1 MGKVTQYGYERK
13 TLTSILTSMKERLR
27 SKLGNDWTVETG
39 SVEDQFI
46 SVFAEELDQA
56 EQGVEGVVAAQTIEG
71 AEGIF
76 LDDVLSQRGVFRKGR
91 TAGGGSVVLFS
102 DYRTVAINSTISAAP
117 INIQA
122 LNNITYK
129 FENDV
134 TVETFMSCYKLP
146 STHLVVGTTYTFQCY
161 NTNSTTIRE
170 FTWQVLS
177 ESDKDVM
184 LKALTVFF
192 NDNVSNQTYS
202 TYYDGNVRTLFCG
215 FDPNTNLP
223 SPFDDST
230 LYVRPTPYCGLIG
243 TKVMIKATVVGF
255 NPLSANGL
263 TNLSPAYTGYNSIVN
278 YIDLNSGSEVQTDV
292 EYLYSASSIEN
303 DSIAGT
309 PNSLKGGLLN
319 IEGVVDAEVY
329 ENPTQNYIYDVS
341 NNKVCDPYK
350 YHVVVLGGKDEDVA
364 QVIFDKGYGNTQ
376 RNGNVVVNARNY
388 KDQSVAIRFSR
399 AGYFNIAVDIKYKTK
414 DNTPLN
420 ETEKAVISKLLSETV
435 ASFSIGDVVSV
446 NMLQAITYQAAS
458 FSRLKQVVLSVK
470 DLTAMAADF
479 TTQDLIADFDEKPS
493 LEASNI
499 TFGRI

>member
-39 SVEDQFI
+39 SIEDQFI
-46 SVFAEELDQA
+46 SVFAEELDQS

-91 TAGGGSVVLFS
+91 TAGGGSVILFS

-117 INIQA
+117 INITA

-129 FENDV
+129 LENDV

-146 STHLVVGTTYTFQCY
+146 ATHLVVGTEYTFQCY
-161 NTNSTTIRE
+161 NTNSISTST

-177 ESDKDVM
+177 DSDRDKM
-184 LKALTVFF
+184 LQSLSVFF
-192 NDNVSNQTYS
+192 NDNISNQPYQ
-202 TYYDGNVRTLFCG
+202 TYYDGNQRTLFCG
-215 FDPNTNLP
+215 FDPNGGLP
-223 SPFDDST
+223 LPFEDGS
-230 LYVRPTPYCGLIG
+230 LYVRPIPYCGLIG

-263 TNLSPAYTGYNSIVN
+263 VNLTPAYTGYNSIVN
-278 YIDLNSGSEVQTDV
+278 YTDLNSGTEVQTDV

-303 DSIAGT
+303 DSVAGT
-309 PNSLKGGLLN
+309 PNSLKGGLLS
-319 IEGVVDAEVY
+319 IEGVIDAEVY

-350 YHVVVLGGKDEDVA
+350 YHIVVLGGKDDEIA
-364 QVIFDKGYGNTQ
+364 QVIYDKGYGNTQ
-376 RNGNVVVNARNY
+376 QNGNVVVNARNY
-388 KDQSVAIRFSR
+388 KDQSVAVRFSR
-399 AGYFNIAVDIKYKTK
+399 CGYFNIAVDIKYKSK

-420 ETEKAVISKLLSETV
+420 DTEKAMISKLLSETV
-435 ASFSIGDVVSV
+435 ASFAIGDIVSV

-458 FSRLKQVVLSVK
+458 FSRLKQVVLSIK
-470 DLTAMAADF
+470 DLTAVGSSF

-493 LEASNI
+493 LNATNI